1 MRSEFFSV
9 IALLAAAGAH
19 AEDVDLE
26 KVLGSLIAA
35 EKAYAKLAGEKG
47 FREASI
53 SVFADD
59 AVIFAPSAVNGKKF
73 WREAKKDP
81 VISWRPS
88 FASISRSGELGYTT
102 GPWESRKSRD
112 IEKPDAFGHFVT
124 IWQKNKDNEWKV
136 VLDVGLDHPQPQGVE
151 TEISTYVPN
160 AAIRHSESASADLE
174 KAQRRFAESLK
185 EDEADAIIDDASD
198 NVRVYRSGQ
207 LPVIGKNAVGKML
220 AEEDAKTTRTPLG
233 TGITSPVDLAY
244 EYGEYMR
251 NRDKINERGIYLCI
265 WRLESDG
272 TWKIALDL
280 QKSAPTEKP
289 YHASVIASV
298 VEESLTL
305 VF

>member
-1 MRSEFFSV
+1 MNLSMRSKFFSL

-19 AEDVDLE
+19 AEDVTLE
-26 KVLGSLIAA
+26 KVVGSLIAA

-112 IEKPDAFGHFVT
+112 VEKPEAFGHFVT
-124 IWQKNKDNEWKV
+124 IWQKNKDNVWKV
-136 VLDVGLDHPQPQGVE
+136 ALDVGLDHPQPQGVE
-151 TEISTYVPN
+151 TEIRTYIPN
-160 AAIRHSESASADLE
+160 SAIVHSESASADLE
-174 KAQRRFAESLK
+174 KTQHSFADSLK
-185 EDEADAIIDDASD
+185 EDEADAIIDNASD
-198 NVRVYRSGQ
+198 DIRLYRSGQ
-207 LPVIGKNAVGKML
+207 LPAVGKTAAEKML
-220 AEEDAKTTRTPLG
+220 AEEDAKTTRTPRGAG
-233 TGITSPVDLAY
+233 TSDPLDLAY
-244 EYGEYMR
+244 EYGEFTSE
-251 NRDKINERGIYLCI
+251 RDDATQHGIYLCI

-272 TWKIALDL
+272 AWKIALDL
-280 QKSAPTEKP
+280 QKSASTEKP
-289 YHASVIASV
+289 
-298 VEESLTL
+298 
-305 VF
+305 